1 MRATSLTH
9 TSRFKLFPRRLPRPL
24 NPFRLTPLPC
34 GDSDWCHSAMLE
46 MAVIKAAT
54 DRVIPLT
61 RLASVLKHA
70 QSVQELTIT
79 WRRIRAL
86 QSALAEEV
94 ANELVELRGTA
105 DEENSSPAG
114 VQSKEIVDLVEGLL
128 KMAVEEQQQR
138 SNTMHTKRLVE
149 RALVVN
155 RPPVVLCPASQRLD
169 SATRYFFEKSFN
181 FRGMVGSIRPQ
192 YVPGGFDYG
201 GRYGQIAEV
210 NPPQPT
216 LPHIRGIFWWL
227 SPFFYL

>member
-1 MRATSLTH
+1 
-9 TSRFKLFPRRLPRPL
+9 
-24 NPFRLTPLPC
+24 
-34 GDSDWCHSAMLE
+34 MLE
-46 MAVIKAAT
+46 MVVMKAAT

-94 ANELVELRGTA
+94 ANQLVELGGA
-105 DEENSSPAG
+105 AEENSSPTGA
-114 VQSKEIVDLVEGLL
+114 QSKEIVDLVEGLL
-128 KMAVEEQQQR
+128 EMAVEEQQQR

-155 RPPVVLCPASQRLD
+155 RTPVVLCPASQRLD
-169 SATRYFFEKSFN
+169 SATRYFLDKSFN
-181 FRGMVGSIRPQ
+181 LRGMVGSIRPQ

-201 GRYGQIAEV
+201 GRYGRIAEV
-210 NPPQPT
+210 NSPQPYLLVAVT
-216 LPHIRGIFWWL
+216 LYHISKECIYHISNARSLSSLSFSHTL
-227 SPFFYL
+227 SPTLSLPLSSPLS

>member
-1 MRATSLTH
+1 M
-9 TSRFKLFPRRLPRPL
+9 
-24 NPFRLTPLPC
+24 
-34 GDSDWCHSAMLE
+34 
-46 MAVIKAAT
+46 KAAT

-94 ANELVELRGTA
+94 ANQLVELGGA
-105 DEENSSPAG
+105 AEENSSPTGA
-114 VQSKEIVDLVEGLL
+114 QSKEIVDLVEGLL
-128 KMAVEEQQQR
+128 EMAVEEQQQR

-155 RPPVVLCPASQRLD
+155 RTPVVLCPASQRLD
-169 SATRYFFEKSFN
+169 SATRYFLDKSFN
-181 FRGMVGSIRPQ
+181 LRGMVGSIRPQ

-201 GRYGQIAEV
+201 GRYGRIAEV
-210 NPPQPT
+210 NSPQPYISQKNVYT
-216 LPHIRGIFWWL
+216 ISQMLAL
-227 SPFFYL
+227 SPLSPSLTPSLLLSPSPSLPLSLEGYTT